1 MKIKQIT
8 SVFVGAVAAL
18 TFGPIKK
25 IIAVVKDR
33 QLALAAIVVAFS
45 AVAVA
50 AVLTPGNGVVSTIIT
65 RASFTNLTSFT
76 LRVGKGREQQVINVR
91 AAQETAIGQLVWSP
105 GGHTGWHTHP
115 GPAVV
120 LVKSGQL
127 SFYDGEDPTCTARI
141 YSAGQS
147 FIDSGQGHV
156 HLVRNESQTEN
167 AEVWTTY
174 FDVPPGGATRI
185 DAPNPGNCI
194 GF

>member
-1 MKIKQIT
+1 M
-8 SVFVGAVAAL
+8 
-18 TFGPIKK
+18 
-25 IIAVVKDR
+25 
-33 QLALAAIVVAFS
+33 
-45 AVAVA
+45 
-50 AVLTPGNGVVSTIIT
+50 
-65 RASFTNLTSFT
+65 
-76 LRVGKGREQQVINVR
+76 R

>member
-1 MKIKQIT
+1 MKIKQILL
-8 SVFVGAVAAL
+8 VFVG
-18 TFGPIKK
+18 
-25 IIAVVKDR
+25 
-33 QLALAAIVVAFS
+33 VVAVS
-45 AVAVA
+45 VVAVA
-50 AVLTPGNGVVSTIIT
+50 AVLTPGSGVLSAPVFA
-65 RASFTNLTSFT
+65 RASFADPTDIRFT
-76 LRVGKGREQQVINVR
+76 IGGHSHEVINVNN
-91 AAQETAIGQLVWSP
+91 AKETVMQQIVIAP

-127 SFYDGEDPTCTARI
+127 SFYDGDDPTCTARI

-174 FDVPPGGATRI
+174 FDVPPGGVTRI
-185 DAPNPGNCI
+185 DAPNLGNCS
-194 GF
+194 F